1 MNKKIGNYIDKIIGD
16 YVIVDKKRV
25 NNRMKYLVR
34 CNVCKTEKWI
44 FNCKELFHGSDCE
57 GRHRKTGS
65 KLIGTVY
72 GDYIVLE
79 KIVKNNRSAY
89 IVKCK
94 ICNSVKTVWNLR
106 KELHGE
112 QCNNFINF
120 ILGEKFGDFIIKKAR
135 KLDRIYAD
143 VECLI
148 CGSKRNNI
156 AYKDLKLIFS
166 NKHSSICTIKN
177 LSIYKNKKLV
187 SKLLRTFQNMNT
199 RIKKEPAYSD
209 VKNNFLDSTDFVVYV
224 YDMFNKRYVEEN
236 IQLDKLS
243 IDRINPFGNYEKG
256 NVRCLTLSEQQS
268 NKKIHYKESVET
280 IENSDCVE

>member
-106 KELHGE
+106 KEFHGE

-148 CGSKRNNI
+148 CGSKRDNI

-236 IQLDKLS
+236 IPLDKLS